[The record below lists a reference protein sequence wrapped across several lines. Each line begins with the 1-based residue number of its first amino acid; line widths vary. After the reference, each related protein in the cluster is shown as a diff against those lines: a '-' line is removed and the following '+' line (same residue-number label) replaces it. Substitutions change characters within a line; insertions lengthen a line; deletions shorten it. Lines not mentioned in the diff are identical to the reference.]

1 MPKQQ
6 ITIEVDIPDGYEAT
20 GEFRL
25 PDESRECWL
34 SNFSAVCEPHG
45 GRATVHGPRL
55 ILRKKWQ
62 WPDWLKAPWIA
73 MDKNGEWYA
82 YKEQPD
88 LMDGF
93 VTWQSSGPASHTLI
107 DSGMFDFTPPECTD
121 WKQSLRK
128 NPNAK

>member
-1 MPKQQ
+1 MPKQH

-34 SNFSAVCEPHG
+34 SNFSAVCEPHD

-62 WPDWLKAPWIA
+62 WPEWIKLPYIA
-73 MDKNGEWYA
+73 MQPNGDWYGFSDKPSF
-82 YKEQPD
+82 Q
-88 LMDGF
+88 DGF
-93 VTWQSSGPASHTLI
+93 RWDGHGFVYLLSP
-107 DSGMFDFTPPECTD
+107 DYFDFTPPECTD
-121 WKQSLRK
+121 WRQSLRK

>member
-20 GEFRL
+20 GEFRSPGL
-25 PDESRECWL
+25 DEVYLQRGEVKRSRFDHYA
-34 SNFSAVCEPHG
+34 SDFVI
-45 GRATVHGPRL
+45 V
-55 ILRKKWQ
+55 RKKWQ

-88 LMDGF
+88 LMDCF
-93 VTWQSSGPASHTLI
+93 VTWQSSGPSSLVLI
-107 DSGMFDFTPPECTD
+107 DCLLFDFTPPECTD

-128 NPNAK
+128 NPNAL

>member
-20 GEFRL
+20 GEFRCPNVGEYWIYDHCL
-25 PDESRECWL
+25 PACGL
-34 SNFSAVCEPHG
+34 GFVLPHS
-45 GRATVHGPRL
+45 PRL
-55 ILRKKWQ
+55 ILRKTWQ
-62 WPDWLKAPWIA
+62 WPEWLKAPWIA

-88 LMDGF
+88 LMDCF
-93 VTWQSSGPASHTLI
+93 VTWQSSGPSSLVLI
-107 DSGMFDFTPPECTD
+107 DCLLFDFTPPECTD